1 SLLHRHFPM
10 CPDERLV
17 AVDGVSVPW
26 QIDTIKLVNEGN
38 MVPGGS
44 VVAQAFIFDA
54 EVGKGFYP
62 FEYKYTSQESS
73 KDHSEASVSPIS
85 LASAPLAFLQ
95 DIGQALVKYGLQAL
109 LGLRAHPGS
118 LIPRLEF
125 TADRA
130 NITLPIKAFNDVRVF
145 CITFIRRYLAPLLS
159 PSQGGAKIDGG
170 LVPLPIP
177 YDQTFYPVDKRQ
189 QRGEADHKWMGIV
202 NPDM

>member
-26 QIDTIKLVNEGN
+26 QIDTIKLVNEGKH
-38 MVPGGS
+38 GARRQCCGAS
-44 VVAQAFIFDA
+44 
-54 EVGKGFYP
+54 VGKGFYP